1 MASVSEAV
9 FFDTT
14 VLVSG
19 LIDFGPSSAAAIPI
33 FDALAKGAISN
44 GITARHCCLEFYSV
58 STRLP
63 EEYRLEPAEARQLL
77 DCEVFARLRVC
88 DLEERQWRSLFVS
101 ATAEGIAGGRIY
113 DAYIG
118 EVARQAGARLLVTD
132 NRLHFTALLRY
143 ETRVLTSAEF
153 TAECGLG

>member
-1 MASVSEAV
+1 MASLSEPV
-9 FFDTT
+9 FLDTT

-19 LIDFGPSSAAAIPI
+19 LIDFGLSSVASIPI
-33 FDALAKGAISN
+33 FDALAEGAIPN

-77 DCEVFARLRVC
+77 DCEVLPRLRVC
-88 DLEERQWRSLFVS
+88 DLEERQWRDLFVL
-101 ATAEGIAGGRIY
+101 ATAEGIAGGRVY

-118 EVARQAGARLLVTD
+118 EVARHAGARLLVTD
-132 NRLHFTALLRY
+132 NRRHFTALLRH
-143 ETRVLTSAEF
+143 EIRVLTSAEF
-153 TAECGLG
+153 TAEYGLG